1 MASIAFI
8 MRDDVR
14 MPRHRVMTP
23 LRWADMDAYG
33 HINNVQFLRLIEE
46 ARVLALNDSLLEAGA
61 DQPATG
67 LLVARSEI
75 EYLEPLL
82 YRTTPVAIDLWV
94 SRIGA
99 ADFDMGYEV
108 LDRTESGGGTGRV
121 YARAETMLVAF
132 DLAAN
137 RPRRIA
143 PDERV
148 HLENLVDA
156 PVRWRRRR
164 AAPARSSGDAAG
176 AGR

>member
-1 MASIAFI
+1 
-8 MRDDVR
+8 
-14 MPRHRVMTP
+14 
-23 LRWADMDAYG
+23 MDAYG

-46 ARVLALNDSLLEAGA
+46 ARVLALSDSLLEAGA
-61 DQPATG
+61 DLPATG

-82 YRTTPVAIDLWV
+82 YRTVPVAIDLWI

-132 DLAAN
+132 DLKAG

-143 PDERV
+143 PDERA
-148 HLENLVDA
+148 HLQDLMDA
-156 PVRWRRRR
+156 PVRWQRRRR
-164 AAPARSSGDAAG
+164 PTATPATPSATAQQ
-176 AGR
+176 